1 MLKQVS
7 TIERGEDREE
17 FQQVRNLLFGDIQQE
32 NEGRLGALEAQLKEL
47 RQSIERQMRAM
58 AEANSASQAQMI
70 RTIGDA
76 IAQLGNQISALAGET
91 PGNDANHE

>member
-17 FQQVRNLLFGDIQQE
+17 IQQVRNLLFGDIQHE
-32 NEGRLGALEAQLKEL
+32 NEGRIGALEAQLKEL

-58 AEANSASQAQMI
+58 AEANSASQAQLI
-70 RTIGDA
+70 RAMGDA

-91 PGNDANHE
+91 PGNDSAHE

>member
-7 TIERGEDREE
+7 TIERSHDREE
-17 FQQVRNLLFGDIQQE
+17 IEQVRSLLFGDIQQE
-32 NEGRLGALEAQLKEL
+32 NEGRITALEAQLKEL

-58 AEANSASQAQMI
+58 AEANSASQAQLI
-70 RTIGDA
+70 RAMGDA

-91 PGNDANHE
+91 PSNDPDHE